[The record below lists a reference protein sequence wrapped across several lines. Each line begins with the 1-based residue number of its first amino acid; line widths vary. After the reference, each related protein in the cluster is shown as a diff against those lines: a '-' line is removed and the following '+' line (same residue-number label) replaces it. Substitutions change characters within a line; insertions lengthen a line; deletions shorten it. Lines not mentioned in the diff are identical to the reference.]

1 MRHRW
6 AEYSSGGGP
15 ADFTRHAPRILN
27 PQTAN
32 QPARPY
38 PRFIG
43 TKLNASS
50 RGALIAIRDSRGLVF
65 PSERTSRCRMRAWP
79 NRKCRV
85 MLPSCVVIG
94 DAAEGKTVV
103 PALFP
108 QMAVLFAPS
117 KINEPEYLYR
127 FASKQRL
134 MFQGAYAS
142 FSLGQMGF
150 CLRRRRRAS

>member
-50 RGALIAIRDSRGLVF
+50 RGALIAIRDPRGLVC
-65 PSERTSRCRMRAWP
+65 PSERTSRCRM
-79 NRKCRV
+79 
-85 MLPSCVVIG
+85 
-94 DAAEGKTVV
+94 
-103 PALFP
+103 
-108 QMAVLFAPS
+108 
-117 KINEPEYLYR
+117 
-127 FASKQRL
+127 ASV
-134 MFQGAYAS
+134 A
-142 FSLGQMGF
+142 
-150 CLRRRRRAS
+150 

>member
-1 MRHRW
+1 
-6 AEYSSGGGP
+6 
-15 ADFTRHAPRILN
+15 
-27 PQTAN
+27 
-32 QPARPY
+32 
-38 PRFIG
+38 
-43 TKLNASS
+43 
-50 RGALIAIRDSRGLVF
+50 
-65 PSERTSRCRMRAWP
+65 MRAWP

-117 KINEPEYLYR
+117 KINEPAYLYR

-150 CLRRRRRAS
+150 